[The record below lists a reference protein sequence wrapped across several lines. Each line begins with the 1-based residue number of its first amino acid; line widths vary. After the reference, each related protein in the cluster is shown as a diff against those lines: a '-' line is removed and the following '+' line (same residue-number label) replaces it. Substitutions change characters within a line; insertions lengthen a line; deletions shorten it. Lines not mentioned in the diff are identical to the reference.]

1 MHEMAIATAVLDTV
15 QRHAGGRRVLAVTV
29 REGALR
35 QVVPDSLSFWW
46 EIVTR
51 DTVAAGSDLEQVAVP
66 ARLRC
71 GECLR
76 EWELDMPLF
85 RCEVCGT
92 AAEIGAGN
100 ELEVESIEVEDG

>member
-15 QRHAGGRRVLAVTV
+15 ERHAAGRRVVAVTV

-46 EIVTR
+46 EVVTKE
-51 DTVAAGSDLEQVAVP
+51 TSAAGSELEQVPVP

-71 GECLR
+71 PSCAR
-76 EWELDMPLF
+76 EWEPLDPIF
-85 RCEVCGT
+85 WCDACGVPAEVL
-92 AAEIGAGN
+92 AGE
-100 ELEVESIEVEDG
+100 ELEVESIEVES